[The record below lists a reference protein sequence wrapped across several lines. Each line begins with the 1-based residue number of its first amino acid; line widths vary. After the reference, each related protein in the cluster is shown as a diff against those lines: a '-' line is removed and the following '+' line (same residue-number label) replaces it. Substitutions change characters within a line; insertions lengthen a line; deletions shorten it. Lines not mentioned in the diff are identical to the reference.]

1 MHDLRRHAAVWLLGF
16 IAGLPVAGGGG
27 GGGGGRAWGAGR
39 DGSDAKETPRVDLTA
54 GDALAHWRPPTGDW
68 FAAAAASQSEKDE
81 KLIAAQAV
89 DAAGSPA
96 DKALVL
102 VNGAT
107 GRTVN
112 LITKDEFGDIEA
124 HIEFMIPRGSNSGV
138 YFMGRYE
145 IQILDS
151 FGVEKPKY
159 GDCGGIY
166 QRWANNMGFEGHAPK
181 ENASRAPGEWQSFD
195 VVFRA
200 PRFDNE
206 GKKTA
211 NARFVKVV
219 HNGKLIHEN
228 VEVTGPTR
236 AATYNDEKPTGPIM
250 IQGDH
255 GPVALRNF
263 RVRSLTP

>member
-1 MHDLRRHAAVWLLGF
+1 MGALSAPTVLAQEKVDS
-16 IAGLPVAGGGG
+16 
-27 GGGGGRAWGAGR
+27 GRK
-39 DGSDAKETPRVDLTA
+39 DAESINLA
-54 GDALAHWRPPTGDW
+54 SGDALAHWRSPTGDW
-68 FAAAAASQSEKDE
+68 FAAADARQSDKDE
-81 KLIAAQAV
+81 KLIAATAV
-89 DAAGSPA
+89 NAAGSPA
-96 DKALVL
+96 DKKFVL
-102 VNGAT
+102 VNGAA

-112 LITKDEFGDIEA
+112 LITKDVYGDIEA
-124 HIEFMIPRGSNSGV
+124 HLEFMIPKGSNSGV

-151 FGVEKPKY
+151 YGVEKPKY

-195 VVFRA
+195 VIFRA
-200 PRFDNE
+200 PRFDKE

-236 AATYNDEKPTGPIM
+236 AAAFDDEKATGPIM

-263 RVRSLTP
+263 HVGKAAP